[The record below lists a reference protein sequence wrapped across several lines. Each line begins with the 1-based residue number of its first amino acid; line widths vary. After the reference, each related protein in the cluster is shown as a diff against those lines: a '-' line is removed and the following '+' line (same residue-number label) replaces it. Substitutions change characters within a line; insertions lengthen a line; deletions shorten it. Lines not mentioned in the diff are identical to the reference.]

1 MQKVKKYPIGHP
13 TRITENFKSIDEYFG
28 IIKLKILP
36 PRRLL
41 IPVLPDRTTGQ
52 LVFSLCYACSIKK
65 QKICDHGDKE
75 RAFTGTWTSVEIM
88 EAIKQGYKVLEIYE
102 VLHFQNSSQYDE
114 KTKTGGIFTTYINQF
129 LKMKQEASGFP
140 SNVKTEEEKDLYINN
155 YYEKEGV
162 KLEKKNIKFNEGM
175 RSIAKL
181 MLNSFWGRFG
191 MASNKSQYKLIKNS
205 AEWFSLISDD
215 RFVVHNVDFSHK
227 DYLQVYFTE
236 ENDHYESTANVNVI
250 LASFVTA
257 YGRLHM
263 LNELTKIGER
273 VLYIYFT
280 KYFFIIISP
289 NRSFLF

>member
-1 MQKVKKYPIGHP
+1 
-13 TRITENFKSIDEYFG
+13 
-28 IIKLKILP
+28 LKILP
-36 PRRLL
+36 PKRLL
-41 IPVLPDRTTGQ
+41 IPVLPDRTTSQ
-52 LVFSLCYACSIKK
+52 LVFSLCYTCSIKK
-65 QKICDHGDKE
+65 QKICDHVEKE

-102 VLHFQNSSQYDE
+102 VLHFENTSEYDE
-114 KTKTGGIFTTYINQF
+114 TTKSGGIFTSYINQF
-129 LKMKQEASGFP
+129 LKMKQEASGYQ
-140 SNVKTEEEKDLYINN
+140 SDVITEDDKILYINN

-162 KLEKKNIKFNEGM
+162 KLDKTNIKYNEGM

-191 MASNKSQYKLIKNS
+191 MSSNKTQYKLIKSS

-215 RFVVHNVDFSHK
+215 RYIVHNVDFSHK

-236 ENDHYESTANVNVI
+236 ENDHFESTANVNVI

-263 LNELTKIGER
+263 LNELTKIGDR
-273 VLYIYFT
+273 VLYMDT
-280 KYFFIIISP
+280 GNLFF
-289 NRSFLF
+289 